1 MIKKINVFIIFL
13 ILFNLTGYL
22 SVVAQYDPE
31 ITSDEL
37 RGSIDYLASD
47 HMEGRYPGTI
57 ESGKAAKYIATMF
70 QEAGL
75 DIAGSPYQIFDEVT
89 GIELGENS
97 LITGETLW
105 TVEKDY
111 IPFNFSA
118 STKITGEVIFC
129 GYGFDIESDDLVWQ
143 DYSGVDV
150 SDKWVLV
157 FRGSPEND
165 SAAGMLRAYNSDR
178 DKALIARDKG
188 AAGILMVSGYEY
200 DTTDILATLYWDK
213 SRSDVGIPAFNISRK
228 VAESIFK
235 NTGHGLKD
243 LETILSDSLR
253 PFSFGTGVTAQGL
266 SGIRQIN
273 STLRNVYAEVRGND
287 DKRNDEYIIVG
298 AHFDHLGFG
307 GPGSGSR
314 SFELNKIHHGADDNA
329 SGVAAV
335 IELAQK
341 VAASKDD
348 MKRSVMF
355 VAFDGEEMGLLGSK
369 KFVQR
374 MPMDKSLVSAMI
386 NFDMV
391 GRLSEDSLLFIGGT
405 GTSQEGEEILNELN
419 MGRFKLSLSTDGY
432 GPSDH
437 ASFYA
442 ADIPVFFLSTGA
454 HADYHTPND
463 IAFYINYEG
472 EKRIV
477 EYAYDLIM
485 ELANRK
491 NLLTYQEAGPKERKK
506 AGYDFKVTLG
516 IMPDFTSSSNE
527 GLRVDGVREGGPA
540 YGGGML
546 KGDIIVA
553 IEGKEILNIYDYM
566 ARLKQLSPGQIIT
579 VDVMRNGNEE
589 VLIVQL

>member
-1 MIKKINVFIIFL
+1 
-13 ILFNLTGYL
+13 
-22 SVVAQYDPE
+22 
-31 ITSDEL
+31 
-37 RGSIDYLASD
+37 
-47 HMEGRYPGTI
+47 
-57 ESGKAAKYIATMF
+57 
-70 QEAGL
+70 
-75 DIAGSPYQIFDEVT
+75 
-89 GIELGENS
+89 
-97 LITGETLW
+97 
-105 TVEKDY
+105 
-111 IPFNFSA
+111 
-118 STKITGEVIFC
+118 
-129 GYGFDIESDDLVWQ
+129 
-143 DYSGVDV
+143 
-150 SDKWVLV
+150 
-157 FRGSPEND
+157 
-165 SAAGMLRAYNSDR
+165 MLRAYNSDR